1 MPSNFSDLRKNA
13 LYQKTTSE
21 GLAQAINQQGSE

>member
-1 MPSNFSDLRKNA
+1 LSKNA

-21 GLAQAINQQGSE
+21 GLSQQINRQGSE